1 MLPSLLL
8 SSAAIAVAVVLMI
21 GMVVG
26 SIGCG
31 VCQWCYG
38 CCCRCRHQAKMVWSA
53 WPSSISDPLA
63 LSMREFLRFGME
75 RIQDSRKWLKD
86 LMFAIEKVGPF
97 QSDWIWSG
105 TPCPVKYSCPEG
117 PSLCSN
123 RRDSCHCPAK
133 PENALP
139 LSTGSERKDAIRTS
153 VEAEAPVHTIFP
165 IVTGPLDQHT
175 ISFLESYRHTSCQV
189 PLTWLTQIIVT
200 VSTAESCATATTK
213 VATIWLLFLRLH
225 LMSLTTSG
233 RKKLCW
239 AAAQGFAP
247 SLEFHPPPD
256 QLHHPWRP
264 PECSALL
271 RHRCHPTPVAPAC
284 SFGQGDNITSHKLQS
299 QPCCSLGKTGK
310 NWISNIWSI
319 LMAFNDFPPTISS
332 GSSRG
337 SLWPS
342 TSAPKPSMPLTD
354 VRDTVQLL
362 SWLRRSQPEPPASK
376 LAGLRNALNFSWGIF
391 HCVWRHQRDPE
402 GTKSIQKLYNFGGA
416 EITSDPCWND
426 ESYISVILARILS
439 LPLPPQNHPCPNLSK
454 CLVAFPHF
462 PRFATLIQWRL
473 ELAHAKP
480 RIAGVFQLTIELMT
494 VSPQGKHRDCCKIYF

>member
-1 MLPSLLL
+1 MSSQVQLPWRSISMFQSKRQLSLPSQAWECTSAEYRERTKRCNQNQRRSRSASPHHLSYCNRPPWPTYDLLL
-8 SSAAIAVAVVLMI
+8 GIVQAHVLPGSSDMAHTNHSHSLYSGKLCHCNHKGCNDLTSFSQVASHVPDDKWSQEALLGCCARVCAVA
-21 GMVVG
+21 
-26 SIGCG
+26 
-31 VCQWCYG
+31 
-38 CCCRCRHQAKMVWSA
+38 
-53 WPSSISDPLA
+53 
-63 LSMREFLRFGME
+63 
-75 RIQDSRKWLKD
+75 
-86 LMFAIEKVGPF
+86 
-97 QSDWIWSG
+97 
-105 TPCPVKYSCPEG
+105 
-117 PSLCSN
+117 
-123 RRDSCHCPAK
+123 
-133 PENALP
+133 
-139 LSTGSERKDAIRTS
+139 
-153 VEAEAPVHTIFP
+153 
-165 IVTGPLDQHT
+165 
-175 ISFLESYRHTSCQV
+175 
-189 PLTWLTQIIVT
+189 
-200 VSTAESCATATTK
+200 
-213 VATIWLLFLRLH
+213 
-225 LMSLTTSG
+225 
-233 RKKLCW
+233 
-239 AAAQGFAP
+239 
-247 SLEFHPPPD
+247 EFHPPPD